1 MDMTRKRKFLRDIFT
16 GEKKGEGVSPSLE
29 TGRYGIG
36 QNYCN
41 SLKKKNHR
49 YQKMPVLRH
58 TITDSKT
65 F

>member
-1 MDMTRKRKFLRDIFT
+1 MTRERTFLRDILT
-16 GEKKGEGVSPSLE
+16 GEKKGRGVSPSLE
-29 TGRYGIG
+29 TDRYGIG
-36 QNYCN
+36 ENYCN
-41 SLKKKNHR
+41 SLKKIKNHR